1 MADREDSDQPRKRI
15 AVATDS
21 GTPRS
26 AGDAENGRFDAAAI
40 QEMDKHVLIVS
51 SQETPFKDTTD
62 FTYNLDAARTYA
74 HHASRG
80 PVSPLS
86 PLPQYA
92 HELAAAAAAAAG
104 DGSGLT
110 AYRQSPYPYSS
121 KGYYQNMSGW
131 PSGYQ
136 DDGSGGGGGVDYSN
150 LNYSY
155 QIINQEPSLVSGY
168 GPYGSSSSSSAR
180 KSVYVDPETSA
191 YSYGNLT
198 HRPHAGSGNSN
209 DGGGGQGFSLSG
221 MAASLPSQSDKLH
234 SSVNRTLTSGSS
246 AVSSSSSGY
255 RSGDGTSV
263 GSFESPYATSTT
275 LASAIAHRATAHADA
290 TYPTT
295 ATGAVATAAVD
306 QLYAGDQTIRSSE
319 EAGLSYV
326 YGDSKIGG
334 GGGGGSGGGVGG
346 GGSRRDS
353 RHASSSGGGISGSLL
368 SNGHVYVPESHS
380 AHPGAHTYVVPGPS
394 SAVETSAVSV
404 SSSSSSTLSSSSAQG
419 RGMDGGA
426 TTPVDVVRGSGNS
439 IVSGSSHPLSD
450 SHRRSA
456 GSLRGG

>member
-1 MADREDSDQPRKRI
+1 
-15 AVATDS
+15 
-21 GTPRS
+21 
-26 AGDAENGRFDAAAI
+26 
-40 QEMDKHVLIVS
+40 
-51 SQETPFKDTTD
+51 
-62 FTYNLDAARTYA
+62 
-74 HHASRG
+74 
-80 PVSPLS
+80 
-86 PLPQYA
+86 
-92 HELAAAAAAAAG
+92 
-104 DGSGLT
+104 
-110 AYRQSPYPYSS
+110 
-121 KGYYQNMSGW
+121 MSGW

-168 GPYGSSSSSSAR
+168 GPYGSSSSSAR

-319 EAGLSYV
+319 ETGLSYV

-334 GGGGGSGGGVGG
+334 GGGGGSGGGVGGG